1 MKNYLTPSE
10 LQTALA
16 LRDLSDPAQGPH
28 AMSLLLAEITL
39 ALEKL
44 WGIGVDTHR
53 LSPLV
58 ATADNYDRLG
68 YSPDDVTRDSRYS
81 RHVSP
86 TVMLRS
92 HTSAGVPALLDS
104 LRPEMGHYDR
114 LHALPGL
121 VYRRDSIDRTHVGA
135 PHQVDL
141 WRLKARGLL
150 GAAELDQMMAAVVE
164 AVLPAS
170 AHPALEWRATPASHS
185 YTDTGRQLDVLVTQ
199 PDGSREWLELAECG
213 LVAAQVLRGSGLD
226 PRRWAGLALGL
237 GLDRALMLR
246 KGIRDIRLLRS
257 EMPAI
262 QDQMLDLHPY
272 RPVSAMPEV
281 RRDLSLVLR
290 SAAEADV
297 ELLGD
302 RARTALGPE
311 SELLAALEVRSVT
324 PASGLPTAAV
334 HRLRLAP
341 TEVNVL
347 LRLVL
352 QPLDRTL
359 TDGEANVLRDR
370 VYLALHRG
378 LVLELSAG
386 QGA

>member
-1 MKNYLTPSE
+1 MKTYLTPAE
-10 LQTALA
+10 LQSALA

-28 AMSLLLAEITL
+28 AMSLLLADVTT
-39 ALEKL
+39 ALERL
-44 WGIGVDTHR
+44 WSIGVETHR

-92 HTSAGVPALLDS
+92 HTSAGVPALLDP
-104 LRPEMGHYDR
+104 LRAELGRYDR

-141 WRLKARGLL
+141 WRITARGLL
-150 GAAELDQMMAAVVE
+150 GPADLEQMMAAVVE

-170 AHPALEWRATPASHS
+170 LHPDVQWRATPATHS

-199 PDGSREWLELAECG
+199 PDGRREWLELAECG
-213 LVAAQVLRGSGLD
+213 LVAAQVLRGSGLE
-226 PRRWAGLALGL
+226 PRRWAGLAMGL

-257 EMPAI
+257 ENPDI
-262 QDQMLDLHPY
+262 QAQLLDLRPY
-272 RPVSAMPEV
+272 RPVSVMPEV
-281 RRDLSLVLR
+281 RRDLSLVLG

-302 RARTALGPE
+302 CARTALGAE
-311 SELLAALEVRSVT
+311 AELLAALEIRAVT
-324 PASGLPTAAV
+324 PASGLPPGAV
-334 HRLRLAP
+334 ERLRLAP
-341 TEVNVL
+341 DQVNVL

-359 TDGEANVLRDR
+359 TDEDANVLRDR

-378 LVLELSAG
+378 RVIELIG
-386 QGA
+386 G

>member
-1 MKNYLTPSE
+1 MKTYLTPTE
-10 LQTALA
+10 LQSALE
-16 LRDLSDPAQGPH
+16 LRDLADPEQGPH
-28 AMSLLLAEITL
+28 AMSLLLADITR
-39 ALEKL
+39 ALERL
-44 WGIGVDTHR
+44 WNIEAETHR

-68 YSPDDVTRDSRYS
+68 YSPHDATRDSRYS

-104 LRPEMGHYDR
+104 LRTEMGHYDR

-170 AHPALEWRATPASHS
+170 LHPDVEWRASPATHS

-199 PDGSREWLELAECG
+199 PDGGREWLELAECG

-246 KGIRDIRLLRS
+246 KGIRDIRLLRAAN
-257 EMPAI
+257 PDI
-262 QDQMLDLHPY
+262 QAQLLDLLPY
-272 RPVSAMPEV
+272 RPVSVMPEV
-281 RRDLSLVLR
+281 RRDLSLVLG

-302 RARTALGPE
+302 RARTALGTE
-311 SELLAALEVRSVT
+311 ADVLSALEVRAVT
-324 PASGLPTAAV
+324 SAPALPPAAV
-334 HRLRLAP
+334 ERLRLAP
-341 TEVNVL
+341 DQVNVL

-359 TDGEANVLRDR
+359 TDGEANRLRDR

-378 LVLELSAG
+378 RVLELTAE
-386 QGA
+386 

>member
-1 MKNYLTPSE
+1 MKTYLTPTE

-28 AMSLLLAEITL
+28 AMSLLLADVTA
-39 ALEKL
+39 ALERL
-44 WGIGVDTHR
+44 WGIGVETHR

-104 LRPEMGHYDR
+104 LRHEMGHYDR

-150 GAAELDQMMAAVVE
+150 GSAELDRMMAAVVE
-164 AVLPAS
+164 AVLPA
-170 AHPALEWRATPASHS
+170 ALYPDVQWRATPARHH
-185 YTDTGRQLDVLVTQ
+185 YTDTGRQLDVLVSQ

-257 EMPAI
+257 ENPDI
-262 QDQMLDLHPY
+262 QAQLLDLHPY
-272 RPVSAMPEV
+272 RPVSVMPEV
-281 RRDLSLVLR
+281 RRDLSLVLG

-302 RARTALGPE
+302 RARTALGAE
-311 SELLAALEVRSVT
+311 SDVLAALEVRAV
-324 PASGLPTAAV
+324 TAAPELPPAAV
-334 HRLRLAP
+334 ERLRLAP
-341 TEVNVL
+341 GQVNVL

-359 TDGEANVLRDR
+359 TDGEANLLRDR

-378 LVLELSAG
+378 QVLELIAG
-386 QGA
+386 

>member
-10 LQTALA
+10 LQAALA
-16 LRDLSDPAQGPH
+16 LRDLSDPGQGLH
-28 AMSLLLAEITL
+28 AMSLLLSDVTT
-39 ALEKL
+39 ALQHL
-44 WGIGVDTHR
+44 WGIGVETHR

-68 YSPDDVTRDSRYS
+68 YSPNDITRDSRYS

-86 TVMLRS
+86 SVMLRS
-92 HTSAGVPALLDS
+92 HTSSGVPALLDS
-104 LRPEMGHYDR
+104 LRGEMGHYDR
-114 LHALPGL
+114 LHVLPGL

-135 PHQVDL
+135 PHQADL

-150 GAAELDQMMAAVVE
+150 GAAELEQMMEAVVG
-164 AVLPAS
+164 AVLPPS
-170 AHPALEWRATPASHS
+170 LHPDVQWRATPASHH

-199 PDGSREWLELAECG
+199 PDGRREWLELAECG
-213 LVAAQVLRGSGLD
+213 LVAAHVLRGSGLD

-257 EMPAI
+257 ENPEI
-262 QDQMLDLHPY
+262 QTQLLDLRPY
-272 RPVSAMPEV
+272 RQVSVMPDV
-281 RRDLSLVLR
+281 SRDLSLVLN
-290 SAAEADV
+290 SAEDADV

-302 RARTALGPE
+302 MARSALGE
-311 SELLAALEVRSVT
+311 DAEVLAALEVRSVT
-324 PASGLPTAAV
+324 PASALPPAAV
-334 HRLRLAP
+334 DRLRLTP
-341 TEVNVL
+341 EQVNVL

-359 TDGEANVLRDR
+359 TDEEANVLRDR

-378 LVLELSAG
+378 PVPELAAG
-386 QGA
+386 

>member
-1 MKNYLTPSE
+1 MKSYLTPAE
-10 LQTALA
+10 LQAALV

-28 AMSLLLAEITL
+28 AMSLLLTDVIT
-39 ALEKL
+39 ALERL
-44 WGIGVDTHR
+44 WGIGVETHR

-104 LRPEMGHYDR
+104 LGQEMGHYDR

-150 GAAELDQMMAAVVE
+150 GSGELDRMMAAVVE
-164 AVLPAS
+164 AVLPA
-170 AHPALEWRATPASHS
+170 AQYPDVQWRAVPARHH
-185 YTDTGRQLDVLVTQ
+185 YTDTGRQLDVLVSQ

-213 LVAAQVLRGSGLD
+213 LVAAQVLRSSGLD

-257 EMPAI
+257 ENPGI
-262 QDQMLDLHPY
+262 QAQLLDLDPY
-272 RPVSAMPEV
+272 RPVSVMPEV
-281 RRDLSLVLR
+281 RRDLSLVLA

-302 RARTALGPE
+302 RARTALGADAE
-311 SELLAALEVRSVT
+311 VLAALEVQAVT
-324 PASGLPTAAV
+324 PAAGLPPAAV
-334 HRLRLAP
+334 ERLRLAP
-341 TEVNVL
+341 DQVNVL

-359 TDGEANVLRDR
+359 TDGEANLLRDR

-378 LVLELSAG
+378 RVPELISR
-386 QGA
+386 

>member
-10 LQTALA
+10 LQAALA

-28 AMSLLLAEITL
+28 AMSVLLADVTA
-39 ALEKL
+39 ALESL
-44 WGIGVDTHR
+44 WGIGVETHR

-92 HTSAGVPALLDS
+92 HTSSGVPALLDS
-104 LRPEMGHYDR
+104 LRGEMGHYDR

-150 GAAELDQMMAAVVE
+150 GSAELEQMMAAVVE
-164 AVLPAS
+164 AVLPA
-170 AHPALEWRATPASHS
+170 AVYPEVQWRAVPATHH
-185 YTDTGRQLDVLVTQ
+185 YTDTGRQLDGLVTQ
-199 PDGSREWLELAECG
+199 PDGSREGLELAERG
-213 LVAAQVLRGSGLD
+213 LVAAHVLRGSGLD

-257 EMPAI
+257 ENPEI
-262 QDQMLDLHPY
+262 QAQLLDLDPY
-272 RPVSAMPEV
+272 RPVSVMPEI
-281 RRDLSLVLR
+281 RRDLSLVLG
-290 SAAEADV
+290 SAADADV

-302 RARTALGPE
+302 RARTALGADAE
-311 SELLAALEVRSVT
+311 VLAALEIRAVT
-324 PASGLPTAAV
+324 LASGLPPAAV
-334 HRLRLAP
+334 ERLRLAP
-341 TEVNVL
+341 DQVNVL

-359 TDGEANVLRDR
+359 TDEDANLLRDR
-370 VYLALHRG
+370 VYLALHQG
-378 LVLELSAG
+378 QVLELSAG
-386 QGA
+386 

>member
-1 MKNYLTPSE
+1 MKTYLTPAE

-28 AMSLLLAEITL
+28 AMSLLLADVTA
-39 ALEKL
+39 ALERL
-44 WGIGVDTHR
+44 WGIGAETHR

-68 YSPDDVTRDSRYS
+68 YAPDDVTRDSRYS

-92 HTSAGVPALLDS
+92 HTSAGIPALLDS
-104 LRPEMGHYDR
+104 LRHEMGHYDR

-141 WRLKARGLL
+141 WRITARGLL
-150 GAAELDQMMAAVVE
+150 GPADLAQMMAAVVE
-164 AVLPAS
+164 AVLPA
-170 AHPALEWRATPASHS
+170 ALFPDVQWRATPARHH
-185 YTDTGRQLDVLVTQ
+185 YTDTGRQLDVLVSQ

-257 EMPAI
+257 ENPDI
-262 QDQMLDLHPY
+262 QAQLLDLRPY
-272 RPVSAMPEV
+272 RPVSVMPEV
-281 RRDLSLVLR
+281 RRDLSLVLG

-302 RARTALGPE
+302 RARTALGAE
-311 SELLAALEVRSVT
+311 AELLAALEIRAVT
-324 PASGLPTAAV
+324 PASGLPPAAV
-334 HRLRLAP
+334 ERLRLAP
-341 TEVNVL
+341 DQVNVL

-359 TDGEANVLRDR
+359 TDEDANVLRDR

-378 LVLELSAG
+378 RVIELIG
-386 QGA
+386 G

>member
-1 MKNYLTPSE
+1 MKTYLTPAE
-10 LQTALA
+10 LQSALA

-28 AMSLLLAEITL
+28 AMSLLLADVTT
-39 ALEKL
+39 ALERL
-44 WGIGVDTHR
+44 WSIGVETHR

-68 YSPDDVTRDSRYS
+68 YSPGDVTRDSRYS

-92 HTSAGVPALLDS
+92 HTSAGVPALLDP
-104 LRPEMGHYDR
+104 LRAELGRYDR

-141 WRLKARGLL
+141 WRIKARGLL
-150 GAAELDQMMAAVVE
+150 GPADLEQMMAAVVE
-164 AVLPAS
+164 AVLPAA
-170 AHPALEWRATPASHS
+170 AHPDVEWRAAPATHS

-226 PRRWAGLALGL
+226 PRRWAGLAMGL

-257 EMPAI
+257 ENPDI
-262 QDQMLDLHPY
+262 QAQLLDLSPY
-272 RPVSAMPEV
+272 RPVSVMPEV
-281 RRDLSLVLR
+281 RRDLSLVLG

-302 RARTALGPE
+302 RARTALGAE
-311 SELLAALEVRSVT
+311 AELLAALEIRSVT
-324 PASGLPTAAV
+324 PASGLPPAAV
-334 HRLRLAP
+334 ERLRLAP
-341 TEVNVL
+341 DQVNVL

-359 TDGEANVLRDR
+359 TDKDANVLRDR

-378 LVLELSAG
+378 RVTELIG
-386 QGA
+386 G

>member
-1 MKNYLTPSE
+1 MKSYLTPTE
-10 LQTALA
+10 LQAALA
-16 LRDLSDPAQGPH
+16 IRDLSDPSHGPH
-28 AMSLLLAEITL
+28 AMSLLLADVTT
-39 ALEKL
+39 ALERL
-44 WGIGVDTHR
+44 WNIGVETHR
-53 LSPLV
+53 FSPLV

-68 YSPDDVTRDSRYS
+68 YSPDDATRDSRYS

-92 HTSAGVPALLDS
+92 HTTAGMPALLDS
-104 LRPEMGHYDR
+104 LHHDMGHYDR

-150 GAAELDQMMAAVVE
+150 GSAELDRMMAAVVE
-164 AVLPAS
+164 AVLPT
-170 AHPALEWRATPASHS
+170 ALYPDVQWRAVPADHH

-199 PDGSREWLELAECG
+199 PDGSREWLELAEGG
-213 LVAAQVLRGSGLD
+213 LVAAQVLRGSRLD

-257 EMPAI
+257 GNPEVQA
-262 QDQMLDLHPY
+262 QLLDLDPY
-272 RPVSAMPEV
+272 RPVSVMPEV
-281 RRDLSLVLR
+281 RRDLSLVLG

-302 RARTALGPE
+302 RARTALGVE
-311 SELLAALEVRSVT
+311 AEVLAALEIRAVT
-324 PASGLPTAAV
+324 PASGLPPDAV
-334 HRLRLAP
+334 ERLQLTP
-341 TEVNVL
+341 GQVNVL

-359 TDGEANVLRDR
+359 TDREANLLRDR

-378 LVLELSAG
+378 RVRELISG
-386 QGA
+386 

>member
-1 MKNYLTPSE
+1 MKTYLTPTE
-10 LQTALA
+10 LQAALE
-16 LRDLSDPAQGPH
+16 LRDLSDPEQGPH
-28 AMSLLLAEITL
+28 AMSLLLADITR
-39 ALEKL
+39 ALQSL
-44 WGIGVDTHR
+44 WNIGAETHR

-104 LRPEMGHYDR
+104 LCTEMGHYDR

-164 AVLPAS
+164 AVLPA
-170 AHPALEWRATPASHS
+170 ALHPDVAWRAIPATHS

-199 PDGSREWLELAECG
+199 PDGTREWLELAECG

-257 EMPAI
+257 ANPDI
-262 QDQMLDLHPY
+262 QAQLLDLLPY
-272 RPVSAMPEV
+272 RRVSVMPEV
-281 RRDLSLVLR
+281 RRDLSLVLS

-302 RARTALGPE
+302 RARTALGADADV
-311 SELLAALEVRSVT
+311 LAALEVRAV
-324 PASGLPTAAV
+324 TAAPALPPAAV
-334 HRLRLAP
+334 ERLRLAP
-341 TEVNVL
+341 DQVNVL
-347 LRLVL
+347 VRLVL

-359 TDGEANVLRDR
+359 TDGEANRLRDR

-378 LVLELSAG
+378 RVLELIAE
-386 QGA
+386 